1 MFEQLVN
8 ELVILWVACT
18 TYPYSVTV
26 TVTLA
31 ISVTLTGV
39 FGYKYWDFKEEN
51 NSLHVAILR
60 GLFLNQDL
68 IEENS
73 KLREKLKKYQKLK
86 TPLINTKHGIRSK
99 LNEVK

>member
-1 MFEQLVN
+1 MFEQLMN
-8 ELVILWVACT
+8 ELGGLWIACAT
-18 TYPYSVTV
+18 HPF

-31 ISVTLTGV
+31 ISIILTGV
-39 FGYKYWDFKEEN
+39 FGYKYWDFKKEN

-73 KLREKLKKYQKLK
+73 KLRENLKKYQKYEAK
-86 TPLINTKHGIRSK
+86 KK
-99 LNEVK
+99 NERK